1 MLIAR
6 TFLRIFVLFVFGA
19 PLLFIVGD
27 IVEQVDR
34 YFDRGLTV
42 GEVATAYVYM
52 LPEFISW
59 SFPIAALIA
68 AVFTIHSMTQH
79 REVLAAKAGGI
90 SFHRLMAPLVVVGLV
105 LTGAGLIL
113 SEVVPVAKRRSGQI
127 LRSEEVG
134 RQWRTDFVFK
144 TDDDRTLTVR
154 RLNVFPPSM
163 TQVLLEVPAGSDG
176 EAAQHLQATRA
187 PFDSVRGWT
196 FENGYLRILPDRA
209 APLTFYFDSLRSSG
223 FGEPPRG
230 LLAQPDDEGRDD
242 RLRNRPDGGQH
253 HALGR
258 RRERAVGREGPAEGH
273 RGSDVGDHSVRC
285 TTRDEL
291 PAGGGRLR
299 NRDRAGV
306 DDPLPAPVPVGGS
319 GRPVRSPLTGTI
331 RLASQHAVSGVRTHP
346 SQAGEDLSARPTSSS
361 AFKKGDR
368 KGGWAALRMPRL
380 QLLGG
385 ATTP

>member
-1 MLIAR
+1 MIRILDMLIAR
-6 TFLRIFVLFVFGA
+6 TFLRIFVLFVLGA

-27 IVEQVDR
+27 LVEQVDR

-42 GEVATAYVYM
+42 GEGATAYVYM
-52 LPEFISW
+52 RPEFISW

-68 AVFTIHSMTQH
+68 AVFTVHSMTQH

-90 SFHRLMAPLVVVGLV
+90 SFHRLMAPLLVVGLV

-134 RQWRTDFVFK
+134 RQWRADFVFK

-154 RLNVFPPSM
+154 RLNIFPPSM
-163 TQVLLEVPAGSDG
+163 TQVVLEVPAGSNG
-176 EAAQHLQATRA
+176 EVAQHLQAMQA

-230 LLAQPDDEGRDD
+230 LLAQPNDEDEMTDSEID
-242 RLRNRPDGGQH
+242 RMVANITRSGGDASTLLVEKAQRKAIAVATLVIILFGAPLATSSQRGGAAYGIGV
-253 HALGR
+253 ALG
-258 RRERAVGREGPAEGH
+258 
-273 RGSDVGDHSVRC
+273 S
-285 TTRDEL
+285 
-291 PAGGGRLR
+291 
-299 NRDRAGV
+299 
-306 DDPLPAPVPVGGS
+306 
-319 GRPVRSPLTGTI
+319 TI
-331 RLASQHAVSGVRTHP
+331 LYLLLFRLAGAAGQSGALSPVLSAWLPNMLFLACGLILLKRVRT
-346 SQAGEDLSARPTSSS
+346 
-361 AFKKGDR
+361 
-368 KGGWAALRMPRL
+368 
-380 QLLGG
+380 
-385 ATTP
+385 

>member
-6 TFLRIFVLFVFGA
+6 TFLRIFVLFVLGA

-27 IVEQVDR
+27 LVEQVDR

-52 LPEFISW
+52 LPEFIFW

-68 AVFTIHSMTQH
+68 AVFTVHSNTQH

-90 SFHRLMAPLVVVGLV
+90 SFHRLMAPLLVVGLV

-154 RLNVFPPSM
+154 RLNIFPPSM
-163 TQVLLEVPAGSDG
+163 TQVVLEVPAGSHG
-176 EAAQHLQATRA
+176 EAAQHLQAMRV

-196 FENGYLRILPDRA
+196 FKNGYLRILPDRET
-209 APLTFYFDSLRSSG
+209 PLTFYFDSLRSSG

-230 LLAQPDDEGRDD
+230 LLAQPDGEDEMTDSEID
-242 RLRNRPDGGQH
+242 RMVANITRSGGDASTLLVEKGQRKAIAVATLVIILFGAPLATSSQRGGTAYGIGV
-253 HALGR
+253 ALG
-258 RRERAVGREGPAEGH
+258 
-273 RGSDVGDHSVRC
+273 S
-285 TTRDEL
+285 
-291 PAGGGRLR
+291 
-299 NRDRAGV
+299 
-306 DDPLPAPVPVGGS
+306 
-319 GRPVRSPLTGTI
+319 TI
-331 RLASQHAVSGVRTHP
+331 LYLLLFRLAGAAGQSGALSPVLSAWLPNMLFLACGLILLKRVRT
-346 SQAGEDLSARPTSSS
+346 
-361 AFKKGDR
+361 
-368 KGGWAALRMPRL
+368 
-380 QLLGG
+380 
-385 ATTP
+385 

>member
-6 TFLRIFVLFVFGA
+6 TFLRIFVLFVLGA

-42 GEVATAYVYM
+42 GELATAYVFM

-79 REVLAAKAGGI
+79 REILAAKAGGI

-113 SEVVPVAKRRSGQI
+113 SELVPVAKRRSGQI

-134 RQWRTDFVFK
+134 RQWRADFVFK

-154 RLNVFPPSM
+154 RLNLYPPSM
-163 TQVLLEVPAGSDG
+163 TQVVLEVPAGSNG
-176 EAAQHLQATRA
+176 EAAQHLQASRA
-187 PFDSVRGWT
+187 PFDNVRGWK

-209 APLTFYFDSLRSSG
+209 APLTFYFDSLRSSS

-230 LLAQPDDEGRDD
+230 LLARPDDEDEMTDSEID
-242 RLRNRPDGGQH
+242 RMVANITRSGGDASTLLVEKGQRKAIAVATLVIILFGAPLATSSRRGGAAYGIGV
-253 HALGR
+253 ALG
-258 RRERAVGREGPAEGH
+258 
-273 RGSDVGDHSVRC
+273 S
-285 TTRDEL
+285 
-291 PAGGGRLR
+291 
-299 NRDRAGV
+299 
-306 DDPLPAPVPVGGS
+306 
-319 GRPVRSPLTGTI
+319 TI
-331 RLASQHAVSGVRTHP
+331 LYLLLFRLAGAAGQSGALSPILSAWLPNVLFLACGLILLKRVRT
-346 SQAGEDLSARPTSSS
+346 
-361 AFKKGDR
+361 
-368 KGGWAALRMPRL
+368 
-380 QLLGG
+380 
-385 ATTP
+385 

>member
-1 MLIAR
+1 MIRILDKLIAR
-6 TFLRIFVLFVFGA
+6 TFLRIFLLFVLGA

-59 SFPIAALIA
+59 AFPIAALIA

-105 LTGAGLIL
+105 LTGVGLIL

-134 RQWRTDFVFK
+134 RQWRADFVFK

-163 TQVLLEVPAGSDG
+163 TQVVLEVPAGSDG
-176 EAAQHLQATRA
+176 EAAQHLQASRA

-196 FENGYLRILPDRA
+196 FENGYLRLLPDRA

-230 LLAQPDDEGRDD
+230 LLAQADDEDEMTDSEID
-242 RLRNRPDGGQH
+242 RMVANITRSGGDPSTLLVEKGQRKAIAVATLVIILFGAPLATSSRRGGTAYGIGV
-253 HALGR
+253 ALG
-258 RRERAVGREGPAEGH
+258 
-273 RGSDVGDHSVRC
+273 S
-285 TTRDEL
+285 
-291 PAGGGRLR
+291 
-299 NRDRAGV
+299 
-306 DDPLPAPVPVGGS
+306 
-319 GRPVRSPLTGTI
+319 TI
-331 RLASQHAVSGVRTHP
+331 LYLVLFRLAGAAGQSGALSPVLSAWLPNMLFLACGLILLKRVRT
-346 SQAGEDLSARPTSSS
+346 
-361 AFKKGDR
+361 
-368 KGGWAALRMPRL
+368 
-380 QLLGG
+380 
-385 ATTP
+385 

>member
-6 TFLRIFVLFVFGA
+6 TFLRIFLLFVLGA

-42 GEVATAYVYM
+42 GEVATAYLYM

-90 SFHRLMAPLVVVGLV
+90 SFHRLMAPLLVVGLV

-163 TQVLLEVPAGSDG
+163 TQVVLEVPAGSDG
-176 EAAQHLQATRA
+176 EAAQHLQASRA

-230 LLAQPDDEGRDD
+230 LLAQPDDEDEMTDSEID
-242 RLRNRPDGGQH
+242 RMVANITRSGGDASTLLVEKGQRKAIAVATLVIILFGAPLATSSQRGGTAYGIGV
-253 HALGR
+253 ALG
-258 RRERAVGREGPAEGH
+258 
-273 RGSDVGDHSVRC
+273 S
-285 TTRDEL
+285 
-291 PAGGGRLR
+291 
-299 NRDRAGV
+299 
-306 DDPLPAPVPVGGS
+306 
-319 GRPVRSPLTGTI
+319 TI
-331 RLASQHAVSGVRTHP
+331 LYLLLFRLAGAAGQSGALSPVLSAWLPNMLFLACGLILLKRVRT
-346 SQAGEDLSARPTSSS
+346 
-361 AFKKGDR
+361 
-368 KGGWAALRMPRL
+368 
-380 QLLGG
+380 
-385 ATTP
+385 

>member
-6 TFLRIFVLFVFGA
+6 TFLRIFVLFVLGA

-68 AVFTIHSMTQH
+68 AVFTVHSMTQH

-105 LTGAGLIL
+105 LTGVGLIL

-134 RQWRTDFVFK
+134 RQWRADFVFK

-163 TQVLLEVPAGSDG
+163 TQVVLEVPARSNGA
-176 EAAQHLQATRA
+176 AAQHLQAMQA

-196 FENGYLRILPDRA
+196 FERGYLRILPDRA

-230 LLAQPDDEGRDD
+230 LLTQPDDEDEMTDSEID
-242 RLRNRPDGGQH
+242 RMVANITRSGGDASTLLVEKGQRKAIAVATLVIILFGAPLATSSQRGGTAYGIGV
-253 HALGR
+253 ALG
-258 RRERAVGREGPAEGH
+258 
-273 RGSDVGDHSVRC
+273 S
-285 TTRDEL
+285 
-291 PAGGGRLR
+291 
-299 NRDRAGV
+299 
-306 DDPLPAPVPVGGS
+306 
-319 GRPVRSPLTGTI
+319 TI
-331 RLASQHAVSGVRTHP
+331 LYLLLFRLAGAAGQSGALPPVLSAWLPNILFLACGLILLKRVRT
-346 SQAGEDLSARPTSSS
+346 
-361 AFKKGDR
+361 
-368 KGGWAALRMPRL
+368 
-380 QLLGG
+380 
-385 ATTP
+385 

>member
-6 TFLRIFVLFVFGA
+6 TFLRIFVLFVLGA

-42 GEVATAYVYM
+42 GELTTAYVFM

-79 REVLAAKAGGI
+79 REILAAKAGGI

-113 SEVVPVAKRRSGQI
+113 SELVPVAKRRSGQI

-134 RQWRTDFVFK
+134 RQWRADFVFK

-154 RLNVFPPSM
+154 RLNLYPPSM
-163 TQVLLEVPAGSDG
+163 TQVVLEVPAGSNG
-176 EAAQHLQATRA
+176 EAAQHLQASRA
-187 PFDSVRGWT
+187 PFDNVRGWK

-209 APLTFYFDSLRSSG
+209 APLTFYFDSLRSSS

-230 LLAQPDDEGRDD
+230 LLARPDDEDEMTDSEID
-242 RLRNRPDGGQH
+242 RMVANITRSGGDASTLLVEKGQRKAIAVATLVIILFGAPLATSSPGGGAAYGIGV
-253 HALGR
+253 ALG
-258 RRERAVGREGPAEGH
+258 
-273 RGSDVGDHSVRC
+273 S
-285 TTRDEL
+285 
-291 PAGGGRLR
+291 
-299 NRDRAGV
+299 
-306 DDPLPAPVPVGGS
+306 
-319 GRPVRSPLTGTI
+319 TI
-331 RLASQHAVSGVRTHP
+331 LYLLLFRLAGAAGQSGALSPILSAWLPNVLFLACGLILLKRVRT
-346 SQAGEDLSARPTSSS
+346 
-361 AFKKGDR
+361 
-368 KGGWAALRMPRL
+368 
-380 QLLGG
+380 
-385 ATTP
+385 

>member
-1 MLIAR
+1 
-6 TFLRIFVLFVFGA
+6 
-19 PLLFIVGD
+19 
-27 IVEQVDR
+27 
-34 YFDRGLTV
+34 V

-68 AVFTIHSMTQH
+68 AVFTVHSMTQH

-105 LTGAGLIL
+105 LTGVGLIL

-134 RQWRTDFVFK
+134 RQWRADFVFK

-163 TQVLLEVPAGSDG
+163 TQVVLEVPARSNGA
-176 EAAQHLQATRA
+176 AAQHLQAMQA

-196 FENGYLRILPDRA
+196 FERGYLRILPDRA

-230 LLAQPDDEGRDD
+230 LLTQPDDEDEMTDSEID
-242 RLRNRPDGGQH
+242 RMVANITRSGGDASTLLVEKGQRKAIAVATLVIILFGAPLATSSQRGGTAYGIGV
-253 HALGR
+253 ALG
-258 RRERAVGREGPAEGH
+258 
-273 RGSDVGDHSVRC
+273 S
-285 TTRDEL
+285 
-291 PAGGGRLR
+291 
-299 NRDRAGV
+299 
-306 DDPLPAPVPVGGS
+306 
-319 GRPVRSPLTGTI
+319 TI
-331 RLASQHAVSGVRTHP
+331 LYLLLFRLAGAAGQSGALPPVLSAWLPNILFLACGLILLKRVRT
-346 SQAGEDLSARPTSSS
+346 
-361 AFKKGDR
+361 
-368 KGGWAALRMPRL
+368 
-380 QLLGG
+380 
-385 ATTP
+385 

>member
-6 TFLRIFVLFVFGA
+6 TFLRIFVLFVLGA

-68 AVFTIHSMTQH
+68 AVFTVHSMTQH

-105 LTGAGLIL
+105 LTGVGLIL
-113 SEVVPVAKRRSGQI
+113 SEVVPVAKLRSGQI

-134 RQWRTDFVFK
+134 RQWRADFVFK

-154 RLNVFPPSM
+154 RLNIFPPSM
-163 TQVLLEVPAGSDG
+163 TQVVLEVPAGSNG
-176 EAAQHLQATRA
+176 EVAQHLQAMRA

-209 APLTFYFDSLRSSG
+209 TPLTFYFDSLRSSG

-230 LLAQPDDEGRDD
+230 LLAQPDDEDEMTDSEID
-242 RLRNRPDGGQH
+242 RMVANITRSGGDASTLLVEKAQRKAIAVATLVIILFGAPLATSSQRGGTAYGIGV
-253 HALGR
+253 ALG
-258 RRERAVGREGPAEGH
+258 
-273 RGSDVGDHSVRC
+273 S
-285 TTRDEL
+285 
-291 PAGGGRLR
+291 
-299 NRDRAGV
+299 
-306 DDPLPAPVPVGGS
+306 
-319 GRPVRSPLTGTI
+319 TI
-331 RLASQHAVSGVRTHP
+331 LYLLLFRLAGAAGQSGALSPVLSAWLPNMLFLACGLILLKRVRT
-346 SQAGEDLSARPTSSS
+346 
-361 AFKKGDR
+361 
-368 KGGWAALRMPRL
+368 
-380 QLLGG
+380 
-385 ATTP
+385 